1 MHGKTKLIHR
11 MIAVLV
17 LFIMVGAYSL
27 DCYAKESESDD
38 SSNMIALTN
47 EEIQYIADHPTI
59 TIAMDTSWIPYCFYD
74 ESESEVAGILP
85 NALKTITEKTGLDI
99 QFVPKNT
106 YADALQAVQSGETS
120 LVSGLAND
128 PKAAEK
134 NDILITEPYITI
146 HYSSVTKHQITDL
159 YAGGANYKVAVC
171 KGSYSTMAMKEKMP
185 SYTFVEYHNNAECM
199 DAVQNDEVD
208 MALVATHA
216 AEYYSAKHEYSG
228 LYVQLIN
235 DFTWGLSIGVNK
247 NVDPMVI
254 EILNKSI
261 ESIDTVELNQ
271 EVYNGVMDAYNA
283 NIRLSDWFYARPVI
297 GVFIIV
303 SFVVLI
309 LLIIFLAIY
318 HKHNRKLLNVTQN
331 ALEEARL
338 ADVAKTD
345 FLSRMSHDMRTP
357 MNGILGLV
365 ELASPQDS
373 KDELLHSLDKIGQ
386 SGQYLLGLINDT
398 LDFQKI
404 ESGKLELNLEIV
416 NCRNIFD
423 NVIDM
428 INKMAADKG
437 VDFIIT
443 NRNTNLDWYIRV
455 DALRIR
461 QILMN
466 LLSNA
471 VKFTPKGG
479 VVELEFEC
487 LGKDGMI
494 SHDVIH
500 IRDNGVGMSED
511 FVQNKLFRPFMQ
523 ETNEMS
529 KYYAG
534 SGLGLSIVKSLV
546 ELMGGKIEV
555 ESKIGEGTTF
565 TIYLDFER
573 VDKKEALEYSQ
584 EKMQKKGDS
593 TEILNGKRIL
603 LVEDHPLN
611 AEVARRILE
620 KAGCHVC
627 WKQDGKQAVDEFAAA
642 AAYFYDAV
650 LMDIRMPKMDGF
662 EATRH
667 IRSSQKEDASTIP
680 IIAMTANAFD
690 TDREESLKAGM
701 NAHLSKPIDQ
711 KILYH
716 TLAEQIVKGSLE
728 SGRNIDRQRPTILIV
743 DDVDINNVVMKS
755 TLEPRYN
762 VLIAKHGK
770 DAIEWLQKRNDIVAV
785 ITDIQMPVMDGIELI
800 KYMRLHE
807 EYRYIAIL
815 ANTQYGEPEQEERLL
830 ELGADDFIYKPLT
843 PVIIRKRLENVLQK
857 YRF

>member
-1 MHGKTKLIHR
+1 
-11 MIAVLV
+11 MI
-17 LFIMVGAYSL
+17 G
-27 DCYAKESESDD
+27 YAKEAESTN
-38 SSNMIALTN
+38 SSTQTINFT
-47 EEIQYIADHPTI
+47 EEERAYITQHPVL

-74 ESESEVAGILP
+74 ESNNEVAGILP
-85 NALKTITEKTGLDI
+85 NSLRTITENAGMSIEFEAKD
-99 QFVPKNT
+99 T
-106 YADALQAVQSGETS
+106 YADALATVQSGETM
-120 LVSGLAND
+120 LVSGMAND
-128 PKAAEK
+128 IEAAKRNE
-134 NDILITEPYITI
+134 LQITEPYVTI
-146 HYSSVTKHQITDL
+146 HYSSVTKHEISDL
-159 YAGGANYKVAVC
+159 YDGGANYKVAVC
-171 KGSYSTMAMKEKMP
+171 TGSYATVAMQEKMP
-185 SYTFVEYHNNAECM
+185 SYSFVEYHNNAECM
-199 DAVQNDEVD
+199 DAVKSGDVD

-216 AEYYSAKHEYSG
+216 AEYYSGRHEYSG
-228 LYVQLIN
+228 LYVQLLN
-235 DFTWGLSIGVNK
+235 DFTWGLSIGVN
-247 NVDPMVI
+247 NDVDPI
-254 EILNKSI
+254 LIDILNKSI
-261 ESIDTVELNQ
+261 ESISTAEKNQ
-271 EVYNGVMDAYNA
+271 EIYSGVMDAHSA
-283 NIRLSDWFYARPVI
+283 NIRFSDWLYERPML
-297 GVFIIV
+297 GSLIIV
-303 SFVVLI
+303 AFVILI
-309 LLIIFLAIY
+309 LLLVFLSIY
-318 HKHNRKLLNVTQN
+318 HRHNRKLLSVAEE
-331 ALEEARL
+331 ALENARK

-365 ELASPQDS
+365 ELASPQDT
-373 KDELLHSLDKIGQ
+373 KEELLHSLDKIGQ

-404 ESGKLELNLEIV
+404 ESGRLELNLEIV

-423 NVIDM
+423 NIIDM
-428 INKMAADKG
+428 IKKMADDKG

-455 DALRIR
+455 DALRIS

-487 LGKDGMI
+487 IGKDGMI

-511 FVQNKLFRPFMQ
+511 FVRNKLFHPFMQ

-546 ELMGGKIEV
+546 ELMGGRIEA
-555 ESKIGEGTTF
+555 ESELGKGTTF
-565 TIYLDFER
+565 TVYLDFER
-573 VDKKEALEYSQ
+573 VDRKEALEYSK
-584 EKMQKKGDS
+584 EKIQKKEDS
-593 TEILNGKRIL
+593 TEVLYGKRIL